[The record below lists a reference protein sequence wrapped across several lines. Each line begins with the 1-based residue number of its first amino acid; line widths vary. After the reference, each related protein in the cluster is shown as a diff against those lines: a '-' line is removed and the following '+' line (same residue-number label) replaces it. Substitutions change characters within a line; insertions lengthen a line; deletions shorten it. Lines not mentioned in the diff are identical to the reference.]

1 MIKNTGGQSIGAQMI
16 SATDG
21 SAFTGAVT
29 VYVTGDAGTQ
39 AAGSVGSGACTH
51 EGNGYHTYAPAQA
64 ETNYNLIAFTFTGS
78 GAIPATVQVQT
89 VGGDVYAALT
99 AGVTLADDAIT
110 AAKFDEST
118 AFPLAAAD
126 TGATAVARTGADSD
140 TLESLSDQLDL
151 IDAGVGSIGS
161 GTGAAL
167 NFAATGDNTAAP
179 LLGVTFVGSQVG
191 TFAATAAEDGS
202 YHQIT
207 DSGGATD
214 IDIVY
219 AINIGPG
226 RNAAKVTWKGYV
238 TNADTVLVQAYNG
251 TTWDTRA
258 SITGTASTVNVTRDI
273 TLLATHTGTGAS
285 AGLVYIRFT
294 CTGQSAIVV
303 RTDEMLVAGVNIGQ
317 TVGYADG
324 AVWVDTT
331 NGSAG
336 TTPFVNGVADNPALT
351 WADAQ
356 TIAAGLGLNRYHL
369 ISGSSITLTAS
380 AAGITLR
387 GDGLWT
393 LALGGRDISAA
404 FIERATVTG
413 SAIGSNAVFAECVIT
428 DDVSTGPAFFDRCG
442 FSCSENHPFVAA
454 LPGQYLLADCMS
466 MVPGSGTP
474 YFTYAGTGG
483 VTGVNVR
490 RWSGGNHLTLDANV
504 TATIEVVTGGGQ
516 TVVCNGG
523 DVEIRGI
530 CRAVTLQGVTAT
542 TKAQLAAVT
551 GPISIAGADG
561 EVNIYGVC
569 GVVTDNRT
577 GTPTLSN
584 KAISQASINA
594 EVDTALADY
603 DGPTNTEMEARTL
616 AAADYFDPS
625 TDPVANVTLVA
636 TTTLLTTL
644 PPLDL
649 TPVTLA
655 IEALNDFDPAA
666 DVVAHVSLV
675 DVTTA
680 VTIPAPVDLTPVMEA
695 IGLLNDFDPA
705 LDPVANVTLVATT
718 TTLTN
723 APNVPSAGDI
733 ADAVWDEAVSDH
745 DQFGS
750 TGLALAAAGT
760 AGDPWIAPL
769 PGDYAEGSAGYLLND
784 LHERLE
790 DQVEEGPAVVVPA
803 PAAGQT
809 TAWAMCYDEDG
820 LPEQDVEIFIQCVG
834 ATGTAAVFD
843 GSKVTLTSD
852 ANGLAAG
859 PIPRNASL
867 TFTARRG
874 ARGKRVTF
882 TGADADSLAL
892 PALVGAP

>member
-1 MIKNTGGQSIGAQMI
+1 MLKNTAGQAIGAQMI
-16 SATDG
+16 TAADG
-21 SAFTGAVT
+21 SAFTDAVT
-29 VYVTGDAGTQ
+29 CYVCGDGGTQ

-64 ETNYNLIAFTFTGS
+64 ETNYSLIAFTFTGT
-78 GAIPATVQVQT
+78 GAVPATVQVET
-89 VGGDVYAALT
+89 DSGDSYAVLT
-99 AGVTLADDAIT
+99 HADYGLA
-110 AAKFDEST
+110 K
-118 AFPLAAAD
+118 L
-126 TGATAVARTGADSD
+126 ARTGADGD
-140 TLESLSDQLDL
+140 TLETLSDQLDL
-151 IDAGVGSIGS
+151 IEAGVGSIGS

-179 LLGVTFVGSQVG
+179 LLGVTFVGTQAG
-191 TFAATAAEDGS
+191 TFTATAAEDGS
-202 YHQIT
+202 RHEIT

-219 AINIGPG
+219 AFNIGPG

-251 TTWDTRA
+251 ATWDTRA
-258 SITGTASTVNVTRDI
+258 SITGTAAVTNVTRDI

-303 RTDEMLVAGVNIGQ
+303 RTDELLVAGVNIGQ

-324 AVWVDTT
+324 AVWVDTVG
-331 NGSAG
+331 GSAG

-387 GDGLWT
+387 GDGLWS
-393 LALGGRDISAA
+393 LALGGQDISAA
-404 FIERATVTG
+404 FIERATVTS
-413 SAIGSNAVFAECVIT
+413 SAIGSAAVFAECVIT

-442 FSCSENHPFVAA
+442 FSCVENHPFVAA

-466 MVPGSGTP
+466 MVAGSGTP
-474 YFTYAGTGG
+474 YFNYAGTGST
-483 VTGVNVR
+483 TGVNVR
-490 RWSGGNHLTLDANV
+490 RWSGGNHLTLDSNV
-504 TATIEVVTGGGQ
+504 TATLEVVTGGGQ

-542 TKAQLAAVT
+542 TKAQIAAVT
-551 GPISIAGADG
+551 GPISIAGVGG

-577 GTPTLSN
+577 VNPVLSN
-584 KAISQASINA
+584 KAVSQASINT

-603 DGPTNTEMEARTL
+603 DGPTNTEFEARTL
-616 AAADYFDPS
+616 PAADYFDPAA
-625 TDPVANVTLVA
+625 DAVANVTLVA
-636 TTTLLTTL
+636 TTTDLTNH
-644 PPLDL
+644 PAPVDL
-649 TPVTLA
+649 TPVTDA
-655 IEALNDFDPAA
+655 IADLNDFDPAN

-675 DVTTA
+675 DVTTE
-680 VTIPAPVDLTPVMEA
+680 VTIPQFIDLSG
-695 IGLLNDFDPA
+695 I
-705 LDPVANVTLVATT
+705 
-718 TTLTN
+718 
-723 APNVPSAGDI
+723 PSAYDI
-733 ADAVWDEAVSDH
+733 ADAVWDEAVAEH
-745 DQFGS
+745 TAPAS
-750 TGLALAAAGT
+750 TGAALTVSGT

-769 PGDYAEGSAGYLLND
+769 PGAYAEGSAGYLLGD

-790 DQVEEGPAVVVPA
+790 EQVEEGPAVVIPA
-803 PAAGQT
+803 PSAGQT

-820 LPEQDVEIFIQCVG
+820 LPEADVEILIQCVS
-834 ATGTAAVFD
+834 ASGTAAVFD
-843 GSKVTLTSD
+843 GATVTLKSD
-852 ANGLAAG
+852 GNGLAAG

-867 TFTARRG
+867 KFTARRG
-874 ARGKRVTF
+874 ESGKRVRF
-882 TGADADSLAL
+882 TGADAVSLAL
-892 PALVGAP
+892 PALVGTP

>member
-1 MIKNTGGQSIGAQMI
+1 MIKNTASQAIGAQMI
-16 SATDG
+16 AASDG

-29 VYVTGDAGTQ
+29 CYVCGDGGTQ

-51 EGNGYHTYAPAQA
+51 KGNGYHTYAPAQA
-64 ETNYNLIAFTFTGS
+64 ETNYSLIAFTFTGS
-78 GAIPATVQVQT
+78 GAIPATVQVET
-89 VGGDVYAALT
+89 AGGDSYAVLT
-99 AGVTLADDAIT
+99 HADYGLA
-110 AAKFDEST
+110 K
-118 AFPLAAAD
+118 L
-126 TGATAVARTGADSD
+126 ARTGADGD
-140 TLESLSDQLDL
+140 TLETLSDQLDL

-167 NFAATGDNTAAP
+167 NFAATGDNTATP
-179 LLGVTFVGSQVG
+179 VLGVTFVGSQG
-191 TFAATAAEDGS
+191 TTAFTATAAEDGS
-202 YHQIT
+202 RHEIT

-214 IDIVY
+214 IDLVY
-219 AINIGPG
+219 AFNIGPG

-251 TTWDTRA
+251 ATWDTRA
-258 SITGTASTVNVTRDI
+258 SITGTTATVNVTRDI
-273 TLLATHTGTGAS
+273 ALLATHTGTGAS
-285 AGLVYIRFT
+285 AGLVYIRFLA
-294 CTGQSAIVV
+294 TGQSAIVL
-303 RTDEMLVAGVNIGQ
+303 RTDELLVAGVNIGQ

-324 AVWVDTT
+324 AVWVDTVG
-331 NGSAG
+331 GSAG

-387 GDGLWT
+387 GDGLWS
-393 LALGGRDISAA
+393 LALGGQDISAA

-413 SAIGSNAVFAECVIT
+413 SAIGNAAVFAECVIT

-442 FSCSENHPFVAA
+442 FSCAENHPFVAA

-466 MVPGSGTP
+466 MVAGSGTP
-474 YFTYAGTGG
+474 YFNYAGTGG
-483 VTGVNVR
+483 VTGVNIR

-542 TKAQLAAVT
+542 TKAQIAAVT
-551 GPISIAGADG
+551 GPISIAGVGG

-569 GVVTDNRT
+569 GVVTDSRT
-577 GTPTLSN
+577 VNPVLSN
-584 KAISQASINA
+584 KAVSQASINA
-594 EVDTALADY
+594 EVDTALANY
-603 DGPTNTEMEARTL
+603 DGPTNTEFEARTL
-616 AAADYFDPS
+616 PAADYFDPA
-625 TDPVANVTLVA
+625 TDA
-636 TTTLLTTL
+636 
-644 PPLDL
+644 
-649 TPVTLA
+649 
-655 IEALNDFDPAA
+655 
-666 DVVAHVSLV
+666 
-675 DVTTA
+675 
-680 VTIPAPVDLTPVMEA
+680 
-695 IGLLNDFDPA
+695 
-705 LDPVANVTLVATT
+705 VANVTLVATT

-733 ADAVWDEAVSDH
+733 ADAVWDEAVGDH

-750 TGLALAAAGT
+750 TGLALAAAGA

-769 PGDYAEGSAGYLLND
+769 PGDYAEGSAGYLLSD

-790 DQVEEGPAVVVPA
+790 AQVADGPAVVVPA

-809 TAWAMCYDEDG
+809 TAWAMCYDEGG
-820 LPEQDVEIFIQCVG
+820 LIEEGVQIYIQCVCAAGNASVYDG
-834 ATGTAAVFD
+834 AEII
-843 GSKVTLTSD
+843 LTSD
-852 ANGLAAG
+852 AAGLAAG
-859 PIPRNASL
+859 PIPRGTSL
-867 TFTARRG
+867 KFTARRG
-874 ARGKRVTF
+874 EGGRRVRF
-882 TGADADSLAL
+882 AGVDADSLAL
-892 PALVGAP
+892 PGMVGTP